1 MLDSLNK
8 PLNDQP
14 NWNTALSEVLD
25 DEKIKTV
32 TDAAKMLM
40 TLTHVAEAARPKKK
54 TWESWKDVMDEV
66 ICLSQSQQETFR
78 KSSHDVFKKQ
88 NRRPYETQD
97 EYNTLFEEINR
108 LMADDSN
115 RQIKDS
121 IRHKYPALDVVSS
134 LKEIRSLKRNSRKAG
149 ITRLGLDS
157 ASPQSAEFLKVLDDK
172 DVSAKEKRNLLE
184 AIPLSEKIYKLLILH
199 AQKNPMTYAQEV
211 YKKAVK
217 LQPAKGGFRKTGCVP
232 GADNQFRYVLQVV
245 VNDEIASIKDATEE
259 YFPMH
264 KKGGT
269 FKERLSIFTL

>member
-1 MLDSLNK
+1 MKTKDFIIICGKNCCQEEITKTRINRTINHYEFTGEKVQHMRLKEIYYMLQNWLLLSHIKKKAKFTINIGRENFSFRLFHGVNSQLLIEPGNGGQPDSYDDLFEKINEVDHNLLARLMLDSLNK

-54 TWESWKDVMDEV
+54 TWESWNDVMDEV

-108 LMADDSN
+108 LMAD
-115 RQIKDS
+115 
-121 IRHKYPALDVVSS
+121 YFVL
-134 LKEIRSLKRNSRKAG
+134 LTKEM
-149 ITRLGLDS
+149 
-157 ASPQSAEFLKVLDDK
+157 F
-172 DVSAKEKRNLLE
+172 
-184 AIPLSEKIYKLLILH
+184 
-199 AQKNPMTYAQEV
+199 
-211 YKKAVK
+211 
-217 LQPAKGGFRKTGCVP
+217 
-232 GADNQFRYVLQVV
+232 
-245 VNDEIASIKDATEE
+245 
-259 YFPMH
+259 
-264 KKGGT
+264 
-269 FKERLSIFTL
+269 